1 MSGQM
6 HISRV
11 INSSAFRTFA
21 ATLVCSAVP
30 FAAQAQPMPAG
41 EGLAAV
47 EAVCTS
53 CHQTNMIHRS
63 SGYTAAHWDE
73 LIATMV
79 DLDGTPQKETIVS
92 YLATHFPPSGNRAS
106 TPAPGDMQISFDSWN
121 VPTPGQRSR
130 DPIEAEDG
138 TIWWVGQF

>member
-11 INSSAFRTFA
+11 IGSSAFRTFA
-21 ATLVCSAVP
+21 AALVCSAVP
-30 FAAQAQPMPAG
+30 FAAQAQPLPAG
-41 EGLAAV
+41 EGQAAV

-73 LIATMV
+73 LIATM
-79 DLDGTPQKETIVS
+79 DLSARQARLVAQFRSVHGPFATPEDIAQVAGITDEQVIGWEEAGMVLTS
-92 YLATHFPPSGNRAS
+92 RA
-106 TPAPGDMQISFDSWN
+106 W
-121 VPTPGQRSR
+121 
-130 DPIEAEDG
+130 E
-138 TIWWVGQF
+138 